1 MIPSIKNSTMNIEN
15 TQSQMRK
22 GVLEFCILSII
33 QRGEAYPS
41 DIIEEMKKSNLQ
53 LLEGT
58 LYPLL
63 TRLKNADLLN
73 YRWVES
79 SGGPPRKYF
88 SLTDKGS
95 AFYQLL
101 ENTWREM
108 ADGVERVINSQGQ
121 VTRDEGNSRGQ
132 VTSDE
137 GRGMSDEGRGMSDE
151 GDSRG
156 QVTSNEAQDGE
167 SIDNPQPASDNPQPT
182 TDNSQPTTKN

>member
-1 MIPSIKNSTMNIEN
+1 MNIEN

-41 DIIEEMKKSNLQ
+41 DIIEEMKKAKLNI
-53 LLEGT
+53 LEGT

-88 SLTDKGS
+88 SLTEKGA
-95 AFYQLL
+95 AFYKDL

-108 ADGVERVINSQGQ
+108 ADGVERVIDNEGIGNREQGT
-121 VTRDEGNSRGQ
+121 VDTTPLS
-132 VTSDE
+132 S
-137 GRGMSDEGRGMSDE
+137 S
-151 GDSRG
+151 
-156 QVTSNEAQDGE
+156 EAGLGAPPILGGE
-167 SIDNPQPASDNPQPT
+167 S
-182 TDNSQPTTKN
+182 TDNSEQETDNSSNNN